1 MDDLILNNVGLIKM
15 AIKQLN
21 ISTKNVSELEEYYGY
36 GMIGL
41 IRGAKTYDKSKK
53 IAESTYLT
61 ICIKHEIMKSF
72 KLKTTKK
79 RFNEY
84 GEISLDDDLGR
95 NVNFYD
101 IIPNDIDIE
110 KEIITKIRCEELL
123 ELLETIKNERY
134 IRVIKMYYGIGCQ
147 EKTLSEIAKELG
159 VSITRASGLRKAA
172 IRRLREMAK
181 KEDI

>member
-1 MDDLILNNVGLIKM
+1 MDDLILNNKGLIIMVIRQLKIS
-15 AIKQLN
+15 IKN
-21 ISTKNVSELEEYYGY
+21 TRELEEYFEY

-41 IRGAKTYDKSKK
+41 IRGAKTYDKNKG

-61 ICIKHEIMKSF
+61 TCIRHEIIKSF

-101 IIPNDIDIE
+101 IIPNDVDIE
-110 KEIITKIRCEELL
+110 KEVITKIRCEELL
-123 ELLETIKNERY
+123 KLLETMKNKRY

-147 EKTLSEIAKELG
+147 QKNLSEIAKELG
-159 VSITRASGLRKAA
+159 VSITRASGIRKAA
-172 IRRLREMAK
+172 IKRLREMAK